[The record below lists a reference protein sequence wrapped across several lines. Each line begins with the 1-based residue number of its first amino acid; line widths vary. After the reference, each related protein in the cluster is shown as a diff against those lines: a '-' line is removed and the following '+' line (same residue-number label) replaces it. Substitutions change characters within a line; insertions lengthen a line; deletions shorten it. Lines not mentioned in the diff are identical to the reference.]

1 MTHTYDTTTN
11 IGKVRLYIGDT
22 DITPTTDAQF
32 TDEEIQVFLDM
43 ASESI
48 LLAASY
54 ALESWA
60 ATLTGSLKSE
70 KIGDYSYTKDEAAA
84 KTALAKKYRDED
96 STAPVMGI
104 ASMDLTAGSAITA
117 TED

>member
-1 MTHTYDTTTN
+1 MTHTYSLSTN
-11 IGKVRLYIGDT
+11 IGQVRLFIADT

-32 TDEEIQVFLDM
+32 SDEELQIFLDR

-54 ALESWA
+54 ALEAWA
-60 ATLTGSLKSE
+60 AALTGSMKSE
-70 KIGDYSYTKDEAAA
+70 KIGDYSYTRDEAAA
-84 KTALAKKYRDED
+84 KTALAKKYREED
-96 STAPVMGI
+96 STAPVMDI